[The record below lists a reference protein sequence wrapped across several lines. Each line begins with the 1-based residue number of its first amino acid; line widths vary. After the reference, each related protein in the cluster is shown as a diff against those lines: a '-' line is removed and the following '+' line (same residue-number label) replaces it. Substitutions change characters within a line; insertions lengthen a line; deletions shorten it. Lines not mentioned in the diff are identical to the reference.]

1 MQLMA
6 QRSAA
11 EVAER
16 GMVAAV
22 SEAFGA
28 GWLGVGEGAR
38 KEAQKEAQGAA
49 GMAAASKRMLQ

>member
-1 MQLMA
+1 MVA
-6 QRSAA
+6 VAA

-22 SEAFGA
+22 SVVAFGA

-49 GMAAASKRMLQ
+49 GMAAASK